1 MTLLAQ
7 GRQMYQWIERV
18 FPLCRSL
25 TGHGTRQTLL
35 SLQETL
41 PELQI
46 HEVPSGTPCFDWT
59 VPDEWNI
66 REAWVCNEAGEKII
80 DFAANNLHVMGYS
93 EPVDKVVDLAELDE
107 HLHSLPKQPDA
118 IPYVTSYY
126 RRNWGFC
133 CTHALRQSLTE
144 QKYRVHIDS
153 TLVPG
158 HMTYATAFFPGKS
171 EETIML
177 STYTCHPSMANNEL
191 SGPALQTVLGCW
203 IKKQPRRYSYLLL
216 YAPETIGTLYYLSK
230 NLERLQR
237 TVKAGF
243 VLSCC
248 GDDRE
253 WSYLPS
259 RTGDTLSDKVL
270 LHLLENAHPEFKRYS
285 FLDRA
290 SDERQ
295 YQSPGVDLPIIP
307 FARSLYRHYPEYH
320 TSLDNLNVVSVQGL
334 QNSFDA
340 LTIML
345 KLLEENTVFRTTC
358 LGEPQLGKR
367 GLYPNTSI
375 KDGYDNTV
383 EIIINLLAYCD
394 GKNDVLDLA
403 NRIGVPA
410 WRCLPQIRKL
420 LEGGLL
426 EAVK

>member
-1 MTLLAQ
+1 MALLAQ
-7 GRQMYQWIERV
+7 GRQMYQWIARV

-25 TGHGTRQTLL
+25 TGNGARQTLL
-35 SLQETL
+35 SLQEAL

-80 DFAANNLHVMGYS
+80 DFAASNLHVMGYS
-93 EPVDKVVDLAELDE
+93 EPVDKVVDLAELNE
-107 HLHSLPKQPDA
+107 HLHSLPNQPDA

-126 RRNWGFC
+126 SRNWGFC
-133 CTHALRQSLTE
+133 CTHTLRQSLTE
-144 QKYRVHIDS
+144 QKYHVHINS
-153 TLVPG
+153 TLAPG
-158 HMTYATAFFPGKS
+158 HMTYATAFFPGES
-171 EETIML
+171 EETILL

-191 SGPALQTVLGCW
+191 SGPAVQTMLGHW

-216 YAPETIGTLYYLSK
+216 YAPETIGTLYYLSHH
-230 NLERLQR
+230 LEQLQR

-270 LHLLENAHPEFKRYS
+270 LHLLENAHPTFKRYS

-295 YQSPGVDLPIIP
+295 YQSPGVDLPVIP

-320 TSLDNLNVVSVQGL
+320 TSLDNLDVVSVQGL
-334 QNSFDA
+334 QNSYDA
-340 LTIML
+340 LNITL
-345 KLLEENTVFRTTC
+345 KILEENDIFRTTC

-367 GLYPNTSI
+367 GLYPTTSI

-403 NRIGVPA
+403 NRVGVPA
-410 WRCLPQIRKL
+410 WRCLPQIHKL
-420 LEGGLL
+420 VEAGLL
-426 EAVK
+426 ERVK